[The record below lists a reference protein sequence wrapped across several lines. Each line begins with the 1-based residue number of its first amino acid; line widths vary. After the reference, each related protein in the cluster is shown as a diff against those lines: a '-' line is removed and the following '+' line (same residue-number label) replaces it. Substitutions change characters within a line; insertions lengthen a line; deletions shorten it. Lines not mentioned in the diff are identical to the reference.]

1 MYIDNAAMQLVLK
14 PAQFDVLLTENM
26 FGDILSD
33 EMAVICGSLG
43 MMASASLGANR
54 NRHGYGYGLYEP
66 SGGTAPDIAGQDK
79 ANPCAQ
85 ILSAAL
91 MLRHSFGLEAEAKA
105 IELAVEKTI
114 AEGIRTAD
122 IAGGGPAVGTKAM
135 GAAILARL

>member
-1 MYIDNAAMQLVLK
+1 
-14 PAQFDVLLTENM
+14 M

-54 NRHGYGYGLYEP
+54 NRHGYGYGLFEP

-122 IAGGGPAVGTKAM
+122 IAGGGKSVGTKAM

>member
-1 MYIDNAAMQLVLK
+1 
-14 PAQFDVLLTENM
+14 
-26 FGDILSD
+26 
-33 EMAVICGSLG
+33 

-85 ILSAAL
+85 ILSVAL

-122 IAGGGPAVGTKAM
+122 IAAGGQAVGTKVM

>member
-1 MYIDNAAMQLVLK
+1 ML
-14 PAQFDVLLTENM
+14 FR
-26 FGDILSD
+26 S
-33 EMAVICGSLG
+33 
-43 MMASASLGANR
+43 
-54 NRHGYGYGLYEP
+54 YGYGLFEP

-105 IELAVEKTI
+105 IELAVEKTV

-122 IAGGGPAVGTKAM
+122 IAAGGKAVGTKAM